1 MSSRD
6 NVWGWALLTI
16 HASRNLTGFLV
27 APADWGK
34 VSFIVHETAVEEG
47 LDVRTGRSDMDLA
60 AQRKLKARIRLEID
74 VS

>member
-6 NVWGWALLTI
+6 NIREWALPTI
-16 HASRNLTGFLV
+16 HASRNLASLLV

-34 VSFIVHETAVEEG
+34 VSFIIHETAVEEG

-60 AQRKLKARIRLEID
+60 AQHEFKARFKLEID
-74 VS
+74 VG

>member
-1 MSSRD
+1 M
-6 NVWGWALLTI
+6 LTI
-16 HASRNLTGFLV
+16 HASRDLAGFLV
-27 APADWGK
+27 APADRGK

-60 AQRKLKARIRLEID
+60 AQHKLKARFRLEID